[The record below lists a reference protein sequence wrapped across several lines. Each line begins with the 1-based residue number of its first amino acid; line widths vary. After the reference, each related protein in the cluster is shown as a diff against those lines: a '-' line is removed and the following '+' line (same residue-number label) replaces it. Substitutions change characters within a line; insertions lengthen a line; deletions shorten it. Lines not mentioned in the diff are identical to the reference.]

1 MSGAKTYKG
10 LRCSVIT
17 LMFFSSLAVG
27 ASFKDSTL
35 ALPYVVVGDATYNVT
50 LRLVSSANSIA
61 FSLGNFTQY
70 PKETVA
76 PSNASFFSENVL
88 TIPAL
93 RASKTSYQIQLSYL
107 ENEGV
112 FKLLEDPLI
121 IKTDTDGILCSYV
134 DSTPN
139 EQESLSITST
149 SAWKC
154 ADGNRVLTANGI
166 PDHKVGQFP
175 NPNNPNKISEQS
187 VSASYPL
194 TPIET
199 ESATMMGG
207 PLGVVGYIL
216 NGVKID
222 ANTAGTCND
231 TGSACNLAGGTGTW
245 SIEALGQTHFNFG
258 DDENHAH
265 VQPGGSYHYHGIP
278 EGFVTKL
285 SGDEPAMTLIGWAAD
300 GFPIYARYGYNEA
313 SDSTSGLKVMRGSY
327 GFVKDI
333 DSSRPS
339 TELYALGTFGQDW
352 EFVEGLG
359 DLDKC
364 NGRWGVTPEFP
375 LGIYHYYATDS
386 YPYLQRCVKGEAVG
400 STGLGSSPP
409 PGGGRPPPGGG
420 RPPSSPGS

>member
-1 MSGAKTYKG
+1 M
-10 LRCSVIT
+10 LFR
-17 LMFFSSLAVG
+17 
-27 ASFKDSTL
+27 
-35 ALPYVVVGDATYNVT
+35 
-50 LRLVSSANSIA
+50 
-61 FSLGNFTQY
+61 
-70 PKETVA
+70 
-76 PSNASFFSENVL
+76 
-88 TIPAL
+88 
-93 RASKTSYQIQLSYL
+93 
-107 ENEGV
+107 
-112 FKLLEDPLI
+112 
-121 IKTDTDGILCSYV
+121 
-134 DSTPN
+134 
-139 EQESLSITST
+139 
-149 SAWKC
+149 
-154 ADGNRVLTANGI
+154 
-166 PDHKVGQFP
+166 
-175 NPNNPNKISEQS
+175 SEQS

-207 PLGVVGYIL
+207 ALGVVGYIL

-313 SDSTSGLKVMRGSY
+313 TDSTSGLKVMRGSY
-327 GFVKDI
+327 GFVNDI

-359 DLDKC
+359 DLDYK
-364 NGRWGVTPEFP
+364 N
-375 LGIYHYYATDS
+375 
-386 YPYLQRCVKGEAVG
+386 
-400 STGLGSSPP
+400 
-409 PGGGRPPPGGG
+409 
-420 RPPSSPGS
+420 